1 MKTAYLGEGPS
12 RRGSP
17 VKFLLAAMAMA
28 MLPLGAAVAQQPT
41 TPPTDSTAPA
51 LDAPPA
57 LEEAPVVPDAPPAP
71 AEAAPSEEDAQH
83 SFEDAFSIQGMWAA
97 GDWVARGTLIV
108 MILMFI
114 GTVYIASTKFV
125 DQTLLIGQ
133 AKKIPAFWDANT
145 LDEGL
150 DVLGRNSAFRNIAEG
165 AIAQANSAQAGLGAR
180 IGRSD
185 RMSHQVG
192 IELERVNSRLQAG
205 MAFLATV
212 GAICPFVGL
221 FGTVWGIVNA
231 LIRIGTSG
239 DPSIE
244 KVAGPVGEAL
254 IMTAIGLFVAV
265 PAVILYNLLG
275 RRNKNISDAA
285 RHFAFDVDKLMA
297 SSAKA

>member
-1 MKTAYLGEGPS
+1 
-12 RRGSP
+12 
-17 VKFLLAAMAMA
+17 
-28 MLPLGAAVAQQPT
+28 
-41 TPPTDSTAPA
+41 
-51 LDAPPA
+51 
-57 LEEAPVVPDAPPAP
+57 
-71 AEAAPSEEDAQH
+71 
-83 SFEDAFSIQGMWAA
+83 
-97 GDWVARGTLIV
+97 
-108 MILMFI
+108 
-114 GTVYIASTKFV
+114 V
-125 DQTLLIGQ
+125 DQTILIGQ
-133 AKKIPAFWDANT
+133 AKRIAAFWDANT

-150 DVLGRNSAFRNIAEG
+150 DVLGRNNAFRNIAEG

-212 GAICPFVGL
+212 GSICPFVGL

-265 PAVILYNLLG
+265 PAVIFYNLLG
-275 RRNKNISDAA
+275 RRNKSISDAA